1 MKKRMY
7 NAIKT
12 FTMQHRSAKSFLRN
26 LIKKIDKHNK
36 DASFRIWKEF
46 MHHEHIIVKQ
56 GEQAQLVD
64 QMYQN
69 QQAIGDVS
77 NKLQAEKDRSSKAD
91 RALKT
96 AAR

>member
-1 MKKRMY
+1 MLRIAWNKYLQGCGEIEQEGKHEKKLSEAEIRLNFKIKKRMY

-46 MHHEHIIVKQ
+46 MHHEHIKVKQ
-56 GEQAQLVD
+56 SD
-64 QMYQN
+64 
-69 QQAIGDVS
+69 
-77 NKLQAEKDRSSKAD
+77 
-91 RALKT
+91 
-96 AAR
+96 